1 MENQHREA
9 DRLYADLK
17 AIAGELQNGRPASR
31 ELRQRYHTAA
41 SRLAEL
47 YRFHMAAE
55 DATLI
60 ALSRRVLSAPELAE
74 ISQEMKNRRRLSA

>member
-9 DRLYADLK
+9 DRLYAGLK

-31 ELRQRYHTAA
+31 ELRQRYRTAP

-74 ISQEMKNRRRLSA
+74 ISREMKNRRRLSA